1 VVDALRFVNLVC
13 GALVAGG
20 TFFSIWALR
29 PVIRELPPAE
39 GLDLHQRTSQRV
51 EKYMPLSGLVA
62 GLTAIAILVVDR
74 DLDAV
79 WWITAGGLCLTLL
92 NITVAFTF
100 DLPVTKQLNAMS
112 RTDLDQAEYN
122 RVSDRWDFF
131 HIVRAFFGYGAL
143 MLFTIA
149 ALLE

>member
-1 VVDALRFVNLVC
+1 VVDVLRFINLAC

-51 EKYMPLSGLVA
+51 EKYMPLAGLVA
-62 GLTAIAILVVDR
+62 GLTAIAILALDR
-74 DLDAV
+74 DIDAV
-79 WWITAGGLCLTLL
+79 WWTTAGGLLLTVL

-112 RTDLDQAEYN
+112 RTSLDEAEYN

-131 HIVRAFFGYGAL
+131 HVVRAFFGYGAL
-143 MLFTIA
+143 ALFTIA

>member
-1 VVDALRFVNLVC
+1 
-13 GALVAGG
+13 
-20 TFFSIWALR
+20 
-29 PVIRELPPAE
+29 
-39 GLDLHQRTSQRV
+39 
-51 EKYMPLSGLVA
+51 MPLAGLVA
-62 GLTAIAILVVDR
+62 GLTAIAILAIDR

-79 WWITAGGLCLTLL
+79 WWTTAAGLFLTLL

-112 RTDLDQAEYN
+112 RTDLDEAEYN